1 MNRLLRPTA
10 FCLTVL
16 PLLLA
21 WAIIAYVLL
30 PGAPLFAKYAA
41 LLPLAYLLGSIPW
54 GYFFLHWRRGLDIR
68 DHGSGRTGMSNV
80 LRTGGGRVAAVVLLL
95 DLSKGVLV
103 VLLSKEIIGT
113 TGEVFSG
120 LLALVGHNWPVFL
133 NFRGGRGI
141 ATGLGGLSV
150 MAPIPAAIAAAAFI
164 PVTLISRYLSLGSI
178 TGVVTACL
186 SLLALTLIGTYFSP
200 YSWYAFIAPL
210 CSPGPELSG
219 CYSSAYSWYAFIGG
233 GIILWQHRDNIQRL
247 LRGTER
253 RLGSP
258 ATLIQ

>member
-1 MNRLLRPTA
+1 MNRLLRPTV

-16 PLLLA
+16 PLLLG
-21 WAIIAYVLL
+21 WGIAAFFVL
-30 PGAPLFAKYAA
+30 PGTTLFVKYAT

-103 VLLSKEIIGT
+103 VLLSRELIGT
-113 TGEVFSG
+113 TGAEVAAG

-178 TGVVTACL
+178 TCVLAACV
-186 SLLALTLIGTYFSP
+186 SLAALTLIGNMYSST
-200 YSWYAFIAPL
+200 YSWYSLIA
-210 CSPGPELSG
+210 
-219 CYSSAYSWYAFIGG
+219 G

-247 LRGTER
+247 LQGTER
-253 RLGSP
+253 RLGNP
-258 ATLIQ
+258 ATPIN

>member
-1 MNRLLRPTA
+1 MNRLLQPTV

-21 WAIIAYVLL
+21 WVLGAYFLL
-30 PGAPLFAKYAA
+30 PGSALLVKYAV
-41 LLPLAYLLGSIPW
+41 LLPLAYLLGSVPW
-54 GYFFLHWRRGLDIR
+54 GYFFLNWRRGVDIR
-68 DHGSGRTGMSNV
+68 DYGSGRTGMSNV
-80 LRTGGGRVAAVVLLL
+80 LRTGGGRVAALVLLL
-95 DLSKGVLV
+95 DLSKGVLM
-103 VLLSKEIIGT
+103 VLLSRQLIGT
-113 TGEVFSG
+113 TTAEVFCG

-178 TGVVTACL
+178 TGVVAACL
-186 SLLALTLIGTYFSP
+186 SLLALTLIGMYSST
-200 YSWYAFIAPL
+200 YSWYAFIA
-210 CSPGPELSG
+210 
-219 CYSSAYSWYAFIGG
+219 G

-253 RLGSP
+253 RLGHP
-258 ATLIQ
+258 AAPIQ